1 MERVEI
7 VGAVLFA
14 VIKRTYDARVAQS
27 RHASIARAANC
38 STMDV
43 STTGIPGVL
52 RIVPT
57 VFRDD
62 RGYFKETFSAS
73 RYAAAGI
80 PNAFVQDNV
89 SMSKRGTLRGLH
101 GDRRMAKLVQVLA
114 GSAFDVVVDV
124 REGSPTYTRWLG
136 VKLEAGTH
144 EQIYIPPG
152 CLHGFLALEDGTL
165 LSYKQTAEYDASTE
179 IGVAWNDPDIAIG
192 WPLAGIEP
200 LLSGKDSGNPTL
212 RELRLL

>member
-1 MERVEI
+1 
-7 VGAVLFA
+7 
-14 VIKRTYDARVAQS
+14 
-27 RHASIARAANC
+27 
-38 STMDV
+38 MDV

-52 RIVPT
+52 RIVPK

-73 RYAAAGI
+73 RYAATGI

-101 GDRRMAKLVQVLA
+101 GDRRMVKLVQVLA

-124 REGSPTYTRWLG
+124 REGSPTYARWFG
-136 VKLEAGTH
+136 VRLDANTH
-144 EQIYIPPG
+144 EQIYIPAG

-165 LSYKQTAEYDASTE
+165 LSYKQTAEYDPASE
-179 IGVAWNDPDIAIG
+179 IGVAWNDADIAIE
-192 WPLAGIEP
+192 WPLDGLEP
-200 LLSGKDSGNPTL
+200 LISGKDAENPTL
-212 RELRLL
+212 RALGLL